1 MKKIIYVLTCCLALC
16 FASLSLAAVSSA
28 DIRTQAIEISKE
40 LRCPSSMTQ
49 SLYESEAPIAA
60 ELKGLIYKKLAAGES
75 KEQIL
80 TFLSERYGE
89 QIRYEPAMNASTAM
103 LWLFPAFLFL
113 TIFFWFVIAVLPR
126 KKLK

>member
-1 MKKIIYVLTCCLALC
+1 
-16 FASLSLAAVSSA
+16 
-28 DIRTQAIEISKE
+28 
-40 LRCPSSMTQ
+40 MTQ

-113 TIFFWFVIAVLPR
+113 AIFIWFVIAVLRR

>member
-1 MKKIIYVLTCCLALC
+1 
-16 FASLSLAAVSSA
+16 
-28 DIRTQAIEISKE
+28 
-40 LRCPSSMTQ
+40 MTQ

-89 QIRYEPAMNASTAM
+89 QIRYEPAMNASTADAVA
-103 LWLFPAFLFL
+103 LSGVF
-113 TIFFWFVIAVLPR
+113 IFSDFHLVRHRRPRR

>member
-1 MKKIIYVLTCCLALC
+1 MKKFICALTCCWALC
-16 FASLSLAAVSSA
+16 FTSLSFASVSSA
-28 DIRTQAIEISKE
+28 AIRTQAIEISKE
-40 LRCPSSMTQ
+40 LRCPSSKTQ

-60 ELKGLIYKKLAAGES
+60 ELKGFIYKKLEAGAS

-103 LWLFPAFLFL
+103 LWVFPAFLFL
-113 TIFFWFVIAVLPR
+113 AIFLWLAAVVLRR